1 MSRIDLYKNPILLR
15 NLVTSEDEDID
26 EDYTTYSDIK
36 SNIQINTEKYKEV
49 PEFYEIVREMIFD
62 IDKKGR
68 PFLYIICYTWNSSYN
83 SLEVTAL
90 MTTSVEESKDEID
103 KAIRYNLAMSI
114 IYNIPVFPNNNGI
127 EHELIEYY
135 NQLFEYGFELSD
147 ANDKLKTFK
156 LTNSLIPNFEK
167 EKFDFQYNSLPRIYS
182 SSEVNIYKNKILE
195 KLKQLDNAQY
205 VINNLKEAIS
215 KLSLLLNA
223 SVRNENSLQKVLT
236 NYPILFGTE
245 YIEVLDKH
253 SFGSEYEADYV
264 LKRYNG
270 LYDVVEIEASTLN
283 IYTKQGNPSSQLVHA
298 EQQIMDWLEWIEH
311 NSSYAREKIKKLYS
325 PKGYVVI
332 GRSNTLTAN
341 NKEKL
346 RRRNLVFRDKIE
358 IITYDDLL
366 DNAKLLLD
374 FLSGNKIV
382 ND

>member
-15 NLVTSEDEDID
+15 TLVTSEDEDID

>member
-1 MSRIDLYKNPILLR
+1 MNRIDIYKKPILLR
-15 NLVTSEDEDID
+15 TLVTFEEEDID
-26 EDYTTYSDIK
+26 KDYATYSDIK
-36 SNIQINTEKYKEV
+36 SNIQINTDKYKED

-68 PFLYIICYTWNSSYN
+68 PFLHIICYTWNSSYD

-90 MTTSVEESKDEID
+90 MTTSVEDSKGEID
-103 KAIRYNLAMSI
+103 KAILYNLAMSI
-114 IYNIPVFPNNNGI
+114 IYNIPVFPNSNSI

-135 NQLFEYGFELSD
+135 NQLFEYGFELLD
-147 ANDKLKTFK
+147 ENDELKTFN
-156 LTNSLIPNFEK
+156 LTNFLIPNFE
-167 EKFDFQYNSLPRIYS
+167 EEFDFQNNPLPRIYS
-182 SSEVNIYKNKILE
+182 FSEVNIYKNKLLE

-205 VINNLKEAIS
+205 VINNLKEAIN
-215 KLSLLLNA
+215 KLSLLLND
-223 SVRNENSLQKVLT
+223 SVRNENSLQEILT

-341 NKEKL
+341 NIEKL

-374 FLSGNKIV
+374 FLSGNKV
-382 ND
+382 END